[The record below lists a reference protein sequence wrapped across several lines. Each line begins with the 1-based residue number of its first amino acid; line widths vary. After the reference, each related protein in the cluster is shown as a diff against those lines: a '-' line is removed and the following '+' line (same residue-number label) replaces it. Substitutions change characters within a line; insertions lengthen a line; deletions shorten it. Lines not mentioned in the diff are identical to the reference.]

1 MFWSMAMAFAFI
13 EDDYLLVHNDYGRVD
28 NPRIHC
34 LTQAAAM
41 AEIRGEAEPGEV
53 YGRPLS
59 DFEEPPPVLLECM
72 G

>member
-1 MFWSMAMAFAFI
+1 MLM
-13 EDDYLLVHNDYGRVD
+13 EHDYLCINGDKPETYASF
-28 NPRIHC
+28 
-34 LTQAAAM
+34 TQAAAM

-59 DFEEPPPVLLECM
+59 DFEEPPPVVLECM